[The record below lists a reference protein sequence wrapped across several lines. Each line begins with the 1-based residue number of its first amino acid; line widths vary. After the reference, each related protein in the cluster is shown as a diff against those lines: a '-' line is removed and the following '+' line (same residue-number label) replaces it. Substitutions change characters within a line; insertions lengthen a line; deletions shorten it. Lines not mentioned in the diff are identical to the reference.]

1 MPALAVNS
9 GTRAWEIA
17 AASTA
22 RPRQSRVVVLT
33 LGLGK
38 GRATKVSMRASRL
51 ILRRRTIL
59 PPVPSAYRKRVS
71 GLLTIR
77 IKGALGGNYSFDT
90 LPWIDCF
97 AFNAEIIRL
106 VLQNKGIAA
115 GA

>member
-38 GRATKVSMRASRL
+38 GREGLDEGQPPDLATKNNL
-51 ILRRRTIL
+51 
-59 PPVPSAYRKRVS
+59 
-71 GLLTIR
+71 
-77 IKGALGGNYSFDT
+77 
-90 LPWIDCF
+90 
-97 AFNAEIIRL
+97 
-106 VLQNKGIAA
+106 AA
-115 GA
+115 GAERLSQEGIRASYNQNNRCPRRQLFVRYIALDRLLRLQR